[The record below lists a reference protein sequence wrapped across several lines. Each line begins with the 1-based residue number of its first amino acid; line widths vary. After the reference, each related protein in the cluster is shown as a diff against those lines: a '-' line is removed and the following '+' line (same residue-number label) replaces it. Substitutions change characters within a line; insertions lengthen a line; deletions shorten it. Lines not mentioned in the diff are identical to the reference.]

1 MVSKELL
8 FGARERSIKLGRVL
22 QIDHPEIVV
31 IYGYYPQG
39 EVAKMLNIET
49 NYDVGYDIARNGI
62 HYANKGHDGSLRIEA
77 YPGLIPNRKER
88 EWLAREHNELS
99 SRKLSDNGG
108 GGCLKGLLSK

>member
-39 EVAKMLNIET
+39 EVAKMLEVEIKYGVK
-49 NYDVGYDIARNGI
+49 YDF
-62 HYANKGHDGSLRIEA
+62 NKCKQFRM
-77 YPGLIPNRKER
+77 
-88 EWLAREHNELS
+88 
-99 SRKLSDNGG
+99 GG
-108 GGCLKGLLSK
+108 GGGL